1 MSVQSF
7 SPLDGLLLTDGV
19 ELTCASVGV
28 ECRAT
33 EVCTTPKT
41 KRLFSCYVFANRTFV
56 LFYNNIEI
64 YEGVVNCGWRK
75 LLDRNVKGPDILY
88 SYGHQRAKD

>member
-1 MSVQSF
+1 VPQW
-7 SPLDGLLLTDGV
+7 
-19 ELTCASVGV
+19 EW

-41 KRLFSCYVFANRTFV
+41 KRLFSCYVFVNRTFV

-64 YEGVVNCGWRK
+64 FEGVVNCGWRK
-75 LLDRNVKGPDILY
+75 LLDRNVKGSHMLY
-88 SYGHQRAKD
+88 SYSYQRAKFSKAYSTRKGNQH